1 MGYTHYW
8 FREQGQGS
16 HNSFARLSND
26 VKRIIEEASR
36 AGIQIG
42 DWAGQSGAGGA
53 EFTPTSFS
61 LNGVGSESME
71 SFIWDADVSGTDLA
85 EDFVGIPDEC
95 KKLTFFFCKTG
106 LRPYDAVV
114 TATLLRA
121 KDVYGDD
128 LKVMSDGE
136 WFDWLP
142 GRVLYEK
149 TFGIAPTPPFFEE
162 EEETL

>member
-8 FREQGQGS
+8 FREQGPGDKQAFE
-16 HNSFARLSND
+16 HLSKD
-26 VKRIIEEASR
+26 VKRIIEQASY
-36 AGIQIG
+36 AGIPVG
-42 DWAGQSGAGGA
+42 DWAGQSQGGA
-53 EFTPTSFS
+53 EFTQTYFS
-61 LNGVGSESME
+61 LNGVGSGSME
-71 SFIWDADVSGTDLA
+71 SFIWETDVTASDLA
-85 EDFVGIPDEC
+85 EDFAGIPDEC

-106 LRPYDAVV
+106 LKPYDAVV
-114 TATLLRA
+114 TAVLLRA
-121 KDVYGDD
+121 KDVYGDG

-149 TFGIAPTPPFFEE
+149 TFGIAPTSPFFDD